1 MPPKKRTPALPGQLS
16 FARELFS
23 AKPPA
28 QEVDGAGS
36 PGSETT
42 AALLPSTPNSF
53 GYALHILQDP
63 TIFKRAL
70 VWKVVGRLL
79 GGGGVCYLGK
89 ALIDAF

>member
-1 MPPKKRTPALPGQLS
+1 MPPKKRTPAQPGQLS

-23 AKPPA
+23 AKLPD
-28 QEVDGAGS
+28 QEVVGADMS
-36 PGSETT
+36 GSEPT
-42 AALLPSTPNSF
+42 AAILPSTPNSF

-70 VWKVVGRLL
+70 VWKVVGWLL

>member
-1 MPPKKRTPALPGQLS
+1 MPPKKSPSVLPGQLS
-16 FARELFS
+16 FAHELFS

-28 QEVDGAGS
+28 QEVIEAGS
-36 PGSETT
+36 SLSEPTT
-42 AALLPSTPNSF
+42 ALLPSTPNSF

-79 GGGGVCYLGK
+79 GGGGACYLCK